1 MTQLVPGA
9 RTSRVASFLALLA
22 AACGPVLA
30 CSSESGDGSSSSS
43 SGGSSGEVSEAGAQS
58 ADGGGQTTAD
68 AASDAAAPGC
78 GRNSTPCGEGGTCE
92 GAPDCSSGI
101 CREGKCGT
109 LSPSNGIKDGD
120 ETDVDC
126 GGTKAPACADG
137 KGCGVTADCTS
148 GVCTGGKCQ
157 APSST
162 DGVKNGDETGVD
174 CGGSS
179 GKKCP
184 AGQGCKSNA
193 DCDLLTCD
201 PGTNKCLP
209 ASSGDGFKNG
219 TETDVDCGGGAPTNA
234 PRCAQGKGCDVN
246 GDCAGVVQCDANT
259 KTCNAPSSGDGLKNG
274 TETDVDC
281 GGGAPTNAPKCIG
294 GKACLVVGDCAD
306 GECTGNVCVAPT
318 SADGKKNG
326 DESDVDCGSSG
337 AGTATNAPRCDAG
350 KTCANDGDCRSGGCN
365 HKGVCAAARSCTMQ
379 NGGTT
384 CGTGD
389 NAADDCC
396 ASDVV
401 SAYTAA
407 DTGEGFT
414 NPAGEFRLDR
424 YQITSG
430 RIRRVLAAV
439 NGDVQGWVQ
448 ANRDS
453 VLAPGQ
459 LPAAADPFLPGG
471 WTQADS
477 NDDCRPE
484 GNAPGDPVIKCNYGA
499 LNQVSGYRYT
509 NEPGGD
515 GGYGCF
521 MTANGYGSRTFW
533 MTDAERANTGES
545 QHLVSRARVERKAM
559 VCGTYFIYAAFCA
572 WDGGRL
578 ETLDEYNAA
587 YGGNGSAGRA
597 YPWASSSI
605 VNITTAPASAATY
618 ASRAIGFDDLFSPT
632 VAPTTNYGYVPPA
645 DANGQFSVYNAGLTA
660 QQRADLLVRVDR
672 ANLRW
677 NYFNAQVLDYRAA
690 LQGRNSAEIAAES
703 NINVANDQSV
713 AVAPPGRYP
722 NGAGRYGHRDLL
734 GNTIEITAT
743 VAGAANRRWA
753 RNGSFE
759 TAHFNATTMTGNSGY
774 NFTPLAKYGR
784 AGARC
789 ARPISGYPAA
799 PLP

>member
-1 MTQLVPGA
+1 MFQLVPGA
-9 RTSRVASFLALLA
+9 RSPRLASLFALLA

-30 CSSESGDGSSSSS
+30 CSSSEGGDTSSSSSS
-43 SGGSSGEVSEAGAQS
+43 SGGSSGEVSDAGVQG
-58 ADGGGQTTAD
+58 ADGGGSSGQTATDAGGD
-68 AASDAAAPGC
+68 AATPGC
-78 GRNSTPCGEGGTCE
+78 GRNTTPCGEGGSCE
-92 GAPDCSSGI
+92 GAPDCASGV
-101 CREGKCGT
+101 CRSGKCGT
-109 LSPSNGIKDGD
+109 VSPSNGFKDGD

-137 KGCGVTADCTS
+137 KGCGVAADCTS

-157 APSST
+157 VPTST

-174 CGGSS
+174 CGGTT
-179 GKKCP
+179 GKGCA

-193 DCDLLTCD
+193 DCDKLKCD
-201 PGTNKCLP
+201 LGTNKCLA
-209 ASSGDGFKNG
+209 ASNADGIKNG

-234 PRCAQGKGCDVN
+234 PRCAQDKACAVD
-246 GDCAGVVQCDANT
+246 GDCANNVRCDANA
-259 KTCNAPSSGDGLKNG
+259 KTCNAPTNGDGLKNG

-281 GGGAPTNAPKCIG
+281 GGGAPTNAPKCAG
-294 GKACLVVGDCAD
+294 GAACLVVADCVDGDC
-306 GECTGNVCVAPT
+306 TNNVCVAPT

-326 DESDVDCGSSG
+326 NESDVDCGSSG
-337 AGTATNAPRCDAG
+337 AGTPTNAARCDAG

-379 NGGTT
+379 HGGTT

-389 NAADDCC
+389 SSRANQNEDCC
-396 ASDVV
+396 ASDLVPTYNLEGYNN
-401 SAYTAA
+401 ALAA
-407 DTGEGFT
+407 
-414 NPAGEFRLDR
+414 FRLDR

-430 RIRRVLAAV
+430 RIRRFLTAV
-439 NGDVQGWVQ
+439 NGDVRTWVQ
-448 ANRDS
+448 ANRAE
-453 VLAPGQ
+453 VLAPAQ
-459 LPAAADPFLPGG
+459 LPAAADAFLPTG

-515 GGYGCF
+515 GGYGCY
-521 MTANGYGSRTFW
+521 MSAGGYGTRTFW
-533 MTDAERANTGES
+533 MTNAERALTGET
-545 QHLVSRARVERKAM
+545 QHLVSRDRVEQKAM
-559 VCGTYFIYAAFCA
+559 TCGTYYIYAAFCA

-578 ETLDEYNAA
+578 ETFDEYNAA
-587 YGGNGSAGRA
+587 YGGNGSAGRV
-597 YPWASSSI
+597 YPWGSD
-605 VNITTAPASAATY
+605 V
-618 ASRAIGFDDLFSPT
+618 ASRAIGFEDLFTAT
-632 VAPTTNYGYVPPA
+632 VAPITNYGYVPPA
-645 DANGQFSVYNAGLTA
+645 DGNGQYSTYNASLTA

-677 NYFNAQVLDYRAA
+677 NYFDAQILDYRAP
-690 LQGRNSAEIAAES
+690 LQGRATTPIAGENA
-703 NINVANDQSV
+703 INVANDQTV

-743 VAGAANRRWA
+743 VVNGNNRRWA

-759 TAHFNATTMTGNSGY
+759 TAHFNATTMTGNNGY

-789 ARPISGYPAA
+789 VRPVDGYLPA